1 VAGRDDQGLKERVCE
16 ARWVGYDNNYQCK
29 ACKILTVETVDKHN
43 VMYTEKVE
51 GGEKTGK
58 TERQQVRGG
67 EIWGEI
73 RREEVLEARGGGGL
87 GSCPVRTSGAEPC
100 PEKTACTARRR
111 TGTRRQDRAKND
123 AGLWRSLLFP
133 YWVLFW

>member
-1 VAGRDDQGLKERVCE
+1 MKGGS
-16 ARWVGYDNNYQCK
+16 
-29 ACKILTVETVDKHN
+29 
-43 VMYTEKVE
+43 E
-51 GGEKTGK
+51 GKTGK
-58 TERQQVRGG
+58 KTDRTIQG

-73 RREEVLEARGGGGL
+73 RREEVLEARGGGL

-123 AGLWRSLLFP
+123 AGLWRSLLPVLVWYDTARAGKLGHHFFP
-133 YWVLFW
+133 CSTP